1 MTKRAMAGLVLALGL
16 ITGGAEAQESADV
29 ERLRPEDEPA
39 LTTVEVSADIGVIGR
54 TTTGIGEPLTE
65 HGYDREP
72 GLGTGL
78 ELRFLFGDNRYLR
91 TGFALHGVYQSG
103 AAFGAGGR
111 AFRLGL
117 AEATFAARTLLPCM
131 SDPERQ
137 LYASAWLGVSAG
149 RMAAG
154 VGRGA
159 MGPNANERRIAADA
173 LDHSVAGFVLGA
185 SIDAHFGAFTLGF
198 RADLRH
204 LYGARTVAERTFAP
218 SAMVRLGVKF
228 DRAAEY

>member
-16 ITGGAEAQESADV
+16 IGSSAQAQGGVDIGYVPAEES
-29 ERLRPEDEPA
+29 PA
-39 LTTVEVSADIGVIGR
+39 LTTVELTADIGVIGR
-54 TTTGIGEPLTE
+54 STTGIGEPLTDY
-65 HGYDREP
+65 GYDREP

-78 ELRFLFGDNRYLR
+78 ELRFLFGDNRYVR

-103 AAFGAGGR
+103 PYFGAGGR
-111 AFRLGL
+111 AFRMGL
-117 AEATFAARTLLPCM
+117 AEATFAARALLPCM
-131 SDPERQ
+131 SDQDRQ
-137 LYASAWLGVSAG
+137 FYASAWLGVSAG

-154 VGRGA
+154 TGRGE
-159 MGPNANERRIAADA
+159 MGPNANERRIAADE

-185 SIDAHFGAFTLGF
+185 SIDAHFGAFTFGL

-204 LYGARTVAERTFAP
+204 LYGVDTVAERTFAP
-218 SAMVRLGVKF
+218 SAMLRFGVKL

>member
-1 MTKRAMAGLVLALGL
+1 MTKRAMAGLVLALGVM
-16 ITGGAEAQESADV
+16 TSGAQAQEILLEPSI
-29 ERLRPEDEPA
+29 RPAEDPA
-39 LTTVEVSADIGVIGR
+39 LTTVEVTADIGVIGR
-54 TTTGIGEPLTE
+54 TTTGVGEPLTDY
-65 HGYDREP
+65 GYDREP

-103 AAFGAGGR
+103 PYLGAGGR
-111 AFRLGL
+111 AFRMGL

-137 LYASAWLGVSAG
+137 FYASAWLGVSAG

-154 VGRGA
+154 TGRGE
-159 MGPNANERRIAADA
+159 MGPNANDRRVAAVE

-185 SIDAHFGAFTLGF
+185 SIDVHFGAFTLGL

-204 LYGARTVAERTFAP
+204 LYGVDTVAERTFAP
-218 SAMVRLGVKF
+218 SAMLRLGFKL
-228 DRAAEY
+228 DRGAAY